1 MRPLSLLL
9 LGWTATA
16 LGHGGGLDGHGCHHD
31 RKHGGYHC
39 HRGAHAGEA
48 FASQAEML
56 NAGAVSAN
64 LGGTASGRFGPCG
77 SKTVCS
83 QMESCEEARFF
94 LNTCDLGRLDGDGDG
109 VPCESVCR

>member
-1 MRPLSLLL
+1 MRPLALLL
-9 LGWTATA
+9 LGWSAAA
-16 LGHGGGLDGHGCHHD
+16 LGHGGGLDGHGCHND

-56 NAGAVSAN
+56 GAG
-64 LGGTASGRFGPCG
+64 SGRANFSGAGSAAFGPCG

-83 QMESCEEARFF
+83 QMASCEEARFF
-94 LNTCDLGRLDGDGDG
+94 LTACGLGRLDGDGDG
-109 VPCESVCR
+109 KPCETVCR